1 MFKPRQVANKTG
13 PSTTRN
19 VVPPPTASASLG
31 ASSGTS
37 HAPLS
42 LDDDRPPPPAPIA
55 STSTA
60 APPTVAPRPDPKLST
75 KEKDRLQTLLATI
88 ESSFSDWGLS
98 TYQRQNG
105 MLQRLKQDPNQNVH
119 LQYVVR
125 LDPIIALTNNQAD
138 LQKALRHKTSSVVE
152 VRPSGHLHCFL
163 GKHESEPFS
172 NVYQLDPNDPFQL
185 HVKRTLHYDRL
196 EHLTPSHWDP
206 CILYLEHVPSPTHHS
221 LPLVELLAQLLR
233 TTIQRII
240 LPPGYDPSN
249 PPSSDALHTPS
260 SDRPTQSELFDQ
272 SRSVAKDKDHEKGK
286 GKGLRLPKS
295 GGTFKGFVFV
305 IVEDVE
311 DAQRV
316 LSEWDWDWDAQGDK
330 VEQDEAEAL
339 EKELE
344 SEIEREM
351 GMEVEVKVE
360 DQERAGEEQ
369 VDLVKVAKKGGMRAI
384 TYLRWLEFQAE
395 YLIYQQALEGLKKEG
410 YRSSS
415 KSYYNGYD
423 DREPIPSKDLPPHL
437 RIPSS
442 SSASSSNLNSKTKRP
457 STNEL
462 ASSTPHKKPRTS
474 DLPPP
479 APAPRAGKPLP
490 ALDSRAALKLH
501 GAYPLDCVLWVRN
514 LHENSTKGA
523 LRTLFSKLLD
533 RLEEGSGK
541 GCEFVDYEKGLESAK
556 VRFSTPHHAQ
566 LVRTHFEQ
574 NPTRH
579 TRRDYFSFEK
589 EPMTPPEGM
598 EEQDLHGG
606 GVGPLG
612 EGRRLVVAELLKGD
626 LEREYWD
633 KIPEEKRRDARKSAK
648 VEVGIVGKKNVA
660 PTGDG
665 VTQGQGQGPSEGE
678 EKAREAVGNGDR
690 NEEPGQ
696 EGSERNDE
704 ESKEEGKEKAK
715 KRKRPSARI

>member
-13 PSTTRN
+13 PSTTPN
-19 VVPPPTASASLG
+19 VVPPPTASASLS
-31 ASSGTS
+31 ASSSTS
-37 HAPLS
+37 HAPIS
-42 LDDDRPPPPAPIA
+42 VDNPPPPPAPIA

-60 APPTVAPRPDPKLST
+60 PPTVAPRLDPKLST
-75 KEKDRLQTLLATI
+75 KEKDRLQTLLSTI

-105 MLQRLKQDPNQNVH
+105 MLQRLRQDPNQNVH

-138 LQKALRHKTSSVVE
+138 LQNALRHKTSSVVE
-152 VRPSGHLHCFL
+152 
-163 GKHESEPFS
+163 
-172 NVYQLDPNDPFQL
+172 LDPNDPFQL

-221 LPLVELLAQLLR
+221 LPLVDLLTQLLR

-240 LPPGYDPSN
+240 LPPGYDPSH
-249 PPSSDALHTPS
+249 PPSSSDALYSSS

-272 SRSVAKDKDHEKGK
+272 SRSVAKDKDNEKGK

-305 IVEDVE
+305 IVENAE

-316 LSEWDWDWDAQGDK
+316 LSEWDWDWDAQADK
-330 VEQDEAEAL
+330 VEQDEVEAL

-351 GMEVEVKVE
+351 GIEGD
-360 DQERAGEEQ
+360 DQERTGDEQ

-384 TYLRWLEFQAE
+384 TYSRWLEFQAE

-415 KSYYNGYD
+415 RSYYNEYD
-423 DREPIPSKDLPPHL
+423 DREPILSKDLPPHL
-437 RIPSS
+437 RVPSS
-442 SSASSSNLNSKTKRP
+442 SSASSTNPNSKTKRP

-474 DLPPP
+474 DVPPS

-514 LHENSTKGA
+514 LHEKSTKGA
-523 LRTLFSKLLD
+523 LRTLFCKLLD

-598 EEQDLHGG
+598 EEQELQDG
-606 GVGPLG
+606 GVGGLA

-648 VEVGIVGKKNVA
+648 VEVGIVGKKKVA
-660 PTGDG
+660 TTGDG
-665 VTQGQGQGPSEGE
+665 VPQSQSQGQGPSEGE

-690 NEEPGQ
+690 NDEPGV

-715 KRKRPSARI
+715 KRKRPSARF